1 MVNHLL
7 NHPITNSYSS
17 VDKIVESCQVVHISA
32 GNFQCDNNLLPTVT
46 RCVRTPIDLATP
58 ERVLTPSVL
67 L

>member
-7 NHPITNSYSS
+7 NHPLTNSYSG

-32 GNFQCDNNLLPTVT
+32 GDFQCDHKLLPTAT
-46 RCVRTPIDLATP
+46 RCVRAPIDLTTP